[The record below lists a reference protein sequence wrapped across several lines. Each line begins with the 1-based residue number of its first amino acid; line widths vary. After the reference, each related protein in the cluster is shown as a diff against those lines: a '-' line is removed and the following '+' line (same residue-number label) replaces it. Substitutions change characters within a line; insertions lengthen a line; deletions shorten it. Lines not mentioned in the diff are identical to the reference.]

1 MSEIDANNKLN
12 ASPGVYLDSHSHGSL
27 IEARVVL
34 TPNNRLADF
43 LREQLRDV
51 QCEAKADSQANN
63 DKSLVMSVP
72 TILPYQ
78 TWLNELYAK
87 ALLAG
92 YVQPMRLLTT
102 VEEVALWQALIEREG
117 PADLLSPALA
127 AAEAQRANQLLDAW
141 DVDLPEHAFEF
152 SSVPDCAIFYSWVEK
167 FRKELGERNFASI
180 GNVQSR
186 LVTLSD
192 AQLSSLYDVSAGHL
206 FSSVPASPET
216 AHAEQNDPIVMLGFF
231 TPTPLQ
237 QQLISRFAHIIK
249 RKTQALISDRRGDVG
264 PPAVDGLLEDS
275 EQNILA
281 SVVPDQIL
289 SQHLLQERKSIR
301 VADFESFDVEMK
313 AAATWAQAQSK
324 ASPRSRIAIV
334 IPDLATQ
341 KKSVERIMQQVFSK
355 SDEEVSSGAAAS
367 MPVGVDLFNISAG
380 SSLANLPMVEI
391 FLKLVESSLRP
402 LSSDEWQSII
412 FSPYLFARHDSLAG
426 RNLIVQAIYE
436 SGEADFKLEEIN
448 RLVSWFQKRDARNNK
463 SGVAVGQVAGAQT
476 YAELE
481 MFLGLHKSGNS
492 LLSVSKRWEKAA
504 PSLWMQR
511 FLGLCEVLG
520 WPGGRGLDSDEYQQ
534 HQAFIECASLVWQS
548 DELVGDV
555 NASVALKLF
564 RQQLQHTIYH
574 KQSVVHEAYA
584 PVQVLG
590 VLEASGQ
597 LFDSLWIAG
606 LSDRAWPVVPRPN
619 ALIPFGLQAR
629 SEMPGA
635 SESKEFGVAKS
646 VTQNLLTSTRHLR
659 LSYLNTVDG
668 VDASLSPIVSG
679 CLSGEQPLA
688 HDESLCDTFAFDSSR
703 AAIVKGFV
711 TNKSDQQSFNPFEYL
726 NDFYGQPYPAV
737 VDSEQRPL
745 LRRGV
750 SMLQDYALN
759 PMQAYAKHRLA
770 LEPLPKA
777 TMGLTALE
785 RGNIIHGALEYFW
798 RAIPNSD
805 ALADQGITAQAELIE
820 QAVMSALGEVNAKRY
835 RPIGVRLLDLQQQ
848 VFARLLGCWIN
859 LEKERPS
866 FSVLALEQSIA
877 GQVGDYLISGRIDR
891 IDQLANGELLFIDY
905 KTGSVSTS
913 GWLDARVSSPQLPFY
928 LLAARS
934 LDVSDEHGSAYLNS
948 PQMSLA
954 FACLKPGSISFY
966 GLTEAETQTNDIAG
980 IEVMKP
986 AQLAVFGDM
995 NALRDHWQTELLE
1008 RSNEIAAGFAG
1019 LDLQLATV
1027 TTDGTDR
1034 YESFTRALAAVN
1046 AAQNE
1051 PSVDL
1056 RVHRDEGARES

>member
-1 MSEIDANNKLN
+1 MSDIDANNILN
-12 ASPGVYLDSHSHGSL
+12 ASPGTYLNSRSHRSL

-43 LREQLRDV
+43 LRDQLRDV
-51 QCEAKADSQANN
+51 HCEAKVDSQDDN
-63 DKSLVMSVP
+63 DAALAISVP

-87 ALLAG
+87 ALVAG
-92 YVQPMRLLTT
+92 YVQPLRLLTA

-117 PADLLSPALA
+117 PADLLAPALA

-141 DVDLPEHAFEF
+141 GVDLPEHAFEF

-167 FRKELGERNFASI
+167 FRQELGERDFASI
-180 GNVQSR
+180 GDVQSQ
-186 LVTLSD
+186 LVRLSD
-192 AQLSSLYDVSAGHL
+192 AQLSFLYDVSAGYL
-206 FSSVPASPET
+206 FSSVPASSE
-216 AHAEQNDPIVMLGFF
+216 AAAELSDPIVMLGFF

-237 QQLISRFAHIIK
+237 QQLISRLAHVIK
-249 RKTQALISDRRGDVG
+249 QKAHVLSSAASDEVA
-264 PPAVDGLLEDS
+264 PPVVDSSLGDS
-275 EQNILA
+275 EQNILTP
-281 SVVPDQIL
+281 VVPDPIL
-289 SQHLLQERKSIR
+289 SQHLLQVRRSIT

-313 AAATWAQAQSK
+313 AAANWAKAQSK

-334 IPDLATQ
+334 IPNLATQ
-341 KKSVERIMQQVFSK
+341 KKSVERIMEQVFSK
-355 SDEEVSSGAAAS
+355 PCEEESAGTAAS
-367 MPVGVDLFNISAG
+367 MPAGVDLFNISAG
-380 SSLANLPMVEI
+380 SSLANLPMVDV

-402 LSSDEWQSII
+402 LSTDEWQSII
-412 FSPYLFARHDSLAG
+412 FSPYLFARHESLGG

-436 SGEADFKLEEIN
+436 SGEAEFKLEEMN
-448 RLVSWFQKRDARNNK
+448 RLVGWFQKRHHKNSK
-463 SGVAVGQVAGAQT
+463 SDDAVGQVAGGQA
-476 YAELE
+476 YAEVE
-481 MFLGLHKSGNS
+481 MFLDLHKSGNA

-511 FLGLCEVLG
+511 FRALCAVLG

-534 HQAFIECASLVWQS
+534 HQAFVECASLVWQS

-606 LSDRAWPVVPRPN
+606 LSDRVWPVVPKPN

-635 SESKEFGVAKS
+635 SENKEFAVAKA
-646 VTQNLLTSTRHLR
+646 VTQSLLTSARHLR

-679 CLSGEQPLA
+679 CLSDEQPLP
-688 HDESLCDTFAFDSSR
+688 HDEPLSDTAAFDDSR
-703 AAIVKGFV
+703 AVIVQGLV
-711 TNKSDQQSFNPFEYL
+711 SSKSDPQAFNPFEYL
-726 NDFYGQPYPAV
+726 DDFYGQPYPAL

-785 RGNIIHGALEYFW
+785 RGNVIHGALEYFW

-805 ALADQGITAQAELIE
+805 ALADQGISAQAELIE

-835 RPIGVRLLDLQQQ
+835 RPLGARLLDLQQQ
-848 VFARLLGCWIN
+848 VFVRLLGCWIN

-891 IDQLANGELLFIDY
+891 IDRLANGELLFIDY

-913 GWLDARVSSPQLPFY
+913 GWLDERVSSPQLPFY

-934 LDVSDEHGSAYLNS
+934 LDVGDEHGSAYVDS

-966 GLTEAETQTNDIAG
+966 GLTEADTQTKDIAG

-995 NALRDHWQTELLE
+995 NALREHWQTELLE
-1008 RSNEIAAGFAG
+1008 RSKEIAAGFAG

-1027 TTDGTDR
+1027 ATDGTDR
-1034 YESFTRALAAVN
+1034 YEPFTRALAAVN
-1046 AAQNE
+1046 APQNDA
-1051 PSVDL
+1051 SVNLLSD
-1056 RVHRDEGARES
+1056 RDGGARES

>member
-1 MSEIDANNKLN
+1 MSDIDANNILN
-12 ASPGVYLDSHSHGSL
+12 ASPGTYLNSRSHRSL

-43 LREQLRDV
+43 LRDQLRDV
-51 QCEAKADSQANN
+51 HCEAKVDSQDDN
-63 DKSLVMSVP
+63 DAALAISVP

-87 ALLAG
+87 ALVAG
-92 YVQPMRLLTT
+92 YVQPLRLLTA

-117 PADLLSPALA
+117 PADLLAPALA

-141 DVDLPEHAFEF
+141 GVDLPEHAFEF

-167 FRKELGERNFASI
+167 FRQELGERDFASI
-180 GNVQSR
+180 GDVQSQ
-186 LVTLSD
+186 LVRLSD
-192 AQLSSLYDVSAGHL
+192 AQLSFLYDVSAGYL
-206 FSSVPASPET
+206 FSSVPASSE
-216 AHAEQNDPIVMLGFF
+216 AAAELSDPIVMLGFF

-237 QQLISRFAHIIK
+237 QQLISRLAHVIK
-249 RKTQALISDRRGDVG
+249 QKAHVLSSAASDEVA
-264 PPAVDGLLEDS
+264 PPVVDSSLGDS
-275 EQNILA
+275 EQNILTP
-281 SVVPDQIL
+281 VVPDPIL
-289 SQHLLQERKSIR
+289 SQHLLQVRRSIT

-313 AAATWAQAQSK
+313 AAANWAKAQSK

-334 IPDLATQ
+334 IPNLATQ
-341 KKSVERIMQQVFSK
+341 KKSVERIMEQVFSK
-355 SDEEVSSGAAAS
+355 PCEEESAGTAAS
-367 MPVGVDLFNISAG
+367 MPAGVDLFNISAG
-380 SSLANLPMVEI
+380 SSLANLPMVDV

-402 LSSDEWQSII
+402 LSTDEWQSII
-412 FSPYLFARHDSLAG
+412 FSPYLFARHESLGG

-436 SGEADFKLEEIN
+436 SGEAEFKLEEMN
-448 RLVSWFQKRDARNNK
+448 RLVSWFQKRHHKNSK
-463 SGVAVGQVAGAQT
+463 SDDAVGQVAGGQA
-476 YAELE
+476 YAEVE
-481 MFLGLHKSGNS
+481 MFLDLHKSGNA

-511 FLGLCEVLG
+511 FRALCAVLG

-534 HQAFIECASLVWQS
+534 HQAFVECASLVWQS

-606 LSDRAWPVVPRPN
+606 LSDRVWPVVPKPN

-635 SESKEFGVAKS
+635 SENKEFAVAKA
-646 VTQNLLTSTRHLR
+646 VTQSLLTSARHLR

-679 CLSGEQPLA
+679 CLSDEQPLP
-688 HDESLCDTFAFDSSR
+688 HDEPLSDTAAFDDSR
-703 AAIVKGFV
+703 AVIVQGLV
-711 TNKSDQQSFNPFEYL
+711 SSKSDPQAFNPFEYL
-726 NDFYGQPYPAV
+726 DDFYGQPYPAL

-785 RGNIIHGALEYFW
+785 RGNVIHGALEYFW

-805 ALADQGITAQAELIE
+805 ALADQGISAQAELIE

-835 RPIGVRLLDLQQQ
+835 RPLGARLLDLQQQ
-848 VFARLLGCWIN
+848 VFVRLLGCWIN

-891 IDQLANGELLFIDY
+891 IDRLANGELLFIDY

-913 GWLDARVSSPQLPFY
+913 GWLDERVSSPQLPFY

-934 LDVSDEHGSAYLNS
+934 LDVGDEHGSAYVDS

-966 GLTEAETQTNDIAG
+966 GLTEADTQTKDIAG

-995 NALRDHWQTELLE
+995 NALREHWQTELLE
-1008 RSNEIAAGFAG
+1008 RSKEIASGFAG

-1027 TTDGTDR
+1027 ATDGTDR
-1034 YESFTRALAAVN
+1034 YEPFTRALAAVN
-1046 AAQNE
+1046 AAQNDA
-1051 PSVDL
+1051 SVNLLSD
-1056 RVHRDEGARES
+1056 RDGGARES

>member
-1 MSEIDANNKLN
+1 MSDIDANNILN
-12 ASPGVYLDSHSHGSL
+12 ASPGTYLNSRSHRSL

-43 LREQLRDV
+43 LRDQLRDV
-51 QCEAKADSQANN
+51 HCEAKVDSQDDN
-63 DKSLVMSVP
+63 DAALAISVP

-87 ALLAG
+87 ALVAG
-92 YVQPMRLLTT
+92 YVQPLRLLTA

-117 PADLLSPALA
+117 PADLLAPALA

-141 DVDLPEHAFEF
+141 GVDLPEHAFEF

-167 FRKELGERNFASI
+167 FRQELVERDFASI
-180 GNVQSR
+180 GDVQSQ
-186 LVTLSD
+186 LVRLSD
-192 AQLSSLYDVSAGHL
+192 AQLSFLYDVSAGYL
-206 FSSVPASPET
+206 FSSVPASSE
-216 AHAEQNDPIVMLGFF
+216 AAAELSDPIVMLGFF

-237 QQLISRFAHIIK
+237 QQLISRLAHVIK
-249 RKTQALISDRRGDVG
+249 QKAHVLSSAASDEVA
-264 PPAVDGLLEDS
+264 PPVVDSSLGDS
-275 EQNILA
+275 EQNILTP
-281 SVVPDQIL
+281 VVPDPIL
-289 SQHLLQERKSIR
+289 SQHLLQVRRSIT

-313 AAATWAQAQSK
+313 AAANWAKAQSK

-334 IPDLATQ
+334 IPNLATQ
-341 KKSVERIMQQVFSK
+341 KKSVERIMEQVFSK
-355 SDEEVSSGAAAS
+355 PCEEESAGTAAS
-367 MPVGVDLFNISAG
+367 MPAGVDLFNISAG
-380 SSLANLPMVEI
+380 SSLANLPMVDV

-402 LSSDEWQSII
+402 LSTDEWQSII
-412 FSPYLFARHDSLAG
+412 FSPYLFARHESLGG

-436 SGEADFKLEEIN
+436 SGEAEFKLEEMN
-448 RLVSWFQKRDARNNK
+448 RLVSWFQKRHHKNSK
-463 SGVAVGQVAGAQT
+463 SDDAVGQVAGGQA
-476 YAELE
+476 YAEVE
-481 MFLGLHKSGNS
+481 MFLDLHKSGNA

-511 FLGLCEVLG
+511 FRALCAVLG

-534 HQAFIECASLVWQS
+534 HQAFVECASLVWQS

-606 LSDRAWPVVPRPN
+606 LSDRVWPVVPKPN

-635 SESKEFGVAKS
+635 SENKEFAVAKA
-646 VTQNLLTSTRHLR
+646 VTQSLLTSARHLR

-679 CLSGEQPLA
+679 CLSDEQPLP
-688 HDESLCDTFAFDSSR
+688 HDEPLSDTAAFDDSR
-703 AAIVKGFV
+703 AVIVQGLV
-711 TNKSDQQSFNPFEYL
+711 SSKSDPQAFNPFEYL
-726 NDFYGQPYPAV
+726 DDFYGQPYPAL

-785 RGNIIHGALEYFW
+785 RGNVIHGALEYFW

-805 ALADQGITAQAELIE
+805 ALADQGISAQAELIE

-835 RPIGVRLLDLQQQ
+835 RPLGARLLDLQQQ
-848 VFARLLGCWIN
+848 VFVRLLGCWIN

-891 IDQLANGELLFIDY
+891 IDRLANGELLFIDY

-913 GWLDARVSSPQLPFY
+913 GWLDERVSSPQLPFY

-934 LDVSDEHGSAYLNS
+934 LDVGDEHGSAYVDS

-995 NALRDHWQTELLE
+995 NALGDHWQTELLE

-1051 PSVDL
+1051 PSVDR
-1056 RVHRDEGARES
+1056 RVHGDEGARES

>member
-12 ASPGVYLDSHSHGSL
+12 ASPRAYLDSHSHRSL
-27 IEARVVL
+27 IEARLVL

-43 LREQLRDV
+43 LRDQLRDV
-51 QCEAKADSQANN
+51 QCQAKADSQEDN
-63 DKSLVMSVP
+63 DESLAMSVP

-92 YVQPMRLLTT
+92 YVQPLRLLTT

-117 PADLLSPALA
+117 PADLLAPALA

-141 DVDLPEHAFEF
+141 GVDLPEHAFEF

-167 FRKELGERNFASI
+167 FRQELGERNFASI
-180 GNVQSR
+180 GDVQSQ

-192 AQLSSLYDVSAGHL
+192 AQLRFLYDASAGHL
-206 FSSVPASPET
+206 FSSVPASPE
-216 AHAEQNDPIVMLGFF
+216 AADAELSDPIVMLGFF

-237 QQLISRFAHIIK
+237 QQLISRLAHVIK
-249 RKTQALISDRRGDVG
+249 QKTHALNSDERGAVA
-264 PPAVDGLLEDS
+264 PPASDLSLGDS
-275 EQNILA
+275 EQHILIP
-281 SVVPDQIL
+281 VVPDPIL
-289 SQHLLQERKSIR
+289 SQHLLQERKSIT
-301 VADFESFDVEMK
+301 VADFESFDIEMK

-334 IPDLATQ
+334 IPNLATQ
-341 KKSVERIMQQVFSK
+341 KKSVERIMEQVFSK
-355 SDEEVSSGAAAS
+355 PCEEMNAVTAAS
-367 MPVGVDLFNISAG
+367 MPAGVDLFNISAG
-380 SSLANLPMVEI
+380 SSLAKLPMVDV

-402 LSSDEWQSII
+402 LSADDWQSVI

-436 SGEADFKLEEIN
+436 SGEAEFKLEEIN
-448 RLVSWFQKRDARNNK
+448 RLVSWFQKRHDKNNK
-463 SGVAVGQVAGAQT
+463 SDNAVGQVAGGQA

-481 MFLGLHKSGNS
+481 MFLDLHKSGNA
-492 LLSVSKRWEKAA
+492 LLSASKRWEKAA

-511 FLGLCEVLG
+511 FRALCGVLG

-534 HQAFIECASLVWQS
+534 HQAFVECASLVWQS

-564 RQQLQHTIYH
+564 SQQLQHTIYH

-606 LSDRAWPVVPRPN
+606 LSDRAWPVVPKPN

-635 SESKEFGVAKS
+635 SENKEFAVAKA
-646 VTQNLLTSTRHLR
+646 VTQSLLTSARHLR

-668 VDASLSPIVSG
+668 VDAGLSPIVSG
-679 CLSGEQPLA
+679 CLLGEQPLP
-688 HDESLCDTFAFDSSR
+688 HDEPLSDTLVFDDSR
-703 AAIVKGFV
+703 AVIVKGLV
-711 TNKSDQQSFNPFEYL
+711 TNKSDPQAFNPFEYL
-726 NDFYGQPYPAV
+726 DDLYGQPYPAM

-777 TMGLTALE
+777 AMGLTALE
-785 RGNIIHGALEYFW
+785 RGTIIHGALECFW

-805 ALADQGITAQAELIE
+805 ILANQSISAQAELIE
-820 QAVMSALGEVNAKRY
+820 QAVRRALGEVNAKRY
-835 RPIGVRLLDLQQQ
+835 RPLGTRLLDLQLQ

-891 IDQLANGELLFIDY
+891 IDRLANGELLFIDY

-913 GWLDARVSSPQLPFY
+913 GWLDERVSSPQLPFY

-934 LDVSDEHGSAYLNS
+934 LDAGVEHGSAYVDS

-954 FACLKPGSISFY
+954 FACLKSGAIRFY
-966 GLTEAETQTNDIAG
+966 GLTEAGAQTNDIEG
-980 IEVMKP
+980 IEAMKP

-995 NALRDHWQTELLE
+995 NALREHWQAELLK
-1008 RSNEIAAGFAG
+1008 RTKEIATGFAG

-1046 AAQNE
+1046 AAQNDV
-1051 PSVDL
+1051 SADL
-1056 RVHRDEGARES
+1056 RSDRDGGARAS

>member
-1 MSEIDANNKLN
+1 MSDIDANNILN
-12 ASPGVYLDSHSHGSL
+12 ASPGTYLNSRSHRSL

-43 LREQLRDV
+43 LRDQLRDV
-51 QCEAKADSQANN
+51 HCEAKVDSQDDN
-63 DKSLVMSVP
+63 DAALAISVP

-87 ALLAG
+87 ALVAG
-92 YVQPMRLLTT
+92 YVQPLRLLTA

-117 PADLLSPALA
+117 PADLLAPALA

-141 DVDLPEHAFEF
+141 GVDLPEHAFEF

-167 FRKELGERNFASI
+167 FRQELGERDFASI
-180 GNVQSR
+180 GDVQSQ
-186 LVTLSD
+186 LVRLSD
-192 AQLSSLYDVSAGHL
+192 AQLSFLYDVSAGYL
-206 FSSVPASPET
+206 FSSVPASSE
-216 AHAEQNDPIVMLGFF
+216 AAAELSDPIVMLGFF

-237 QQLISRFAHIIK
+237 QQLISRLAHVIK
-249 RKTQALISDRRGDVG
+249 QKAHVLSSAASDEVA
-264 PPAVDGLLEDS
+264 PPVVDSSLGDS
-275 EQNILA
+275 EQNILTP
-281 SVVPDQIL
+281 VVPDPIL
-289 SQHLLQERKSIR
+289 SQHLLQVRRSIT

-313 AAATWAQAQSK
+313 AAANWAKAQSK

-334 IPDLATQ
+334 IPNLATQ
-341 KKSVERIMQQVFSK
+341 KKSVERIMEQVFSK
-355 SDEEVSSGAAAS
+355 PCEEESAGTAAS
-367 MPVGVDLFNISAG
+367 MPAGVDLFNISAG
-380 SSLANLPMVEI
+380 SSLANLPMVDV

-402 LSSDEWQSII
+402 LSTDEWQSII
-412 FSPYLFARHDSLAG
+412 FSPYLFARHESLGG

-436 SGEADFKLEEIN
+436 SGEAEFKLEEMN
-448 RLVSWFQKRDARNNK
+448 RLVGWFQKRHHKNSK
-463 SGVAVGQVAGAQT
+463 SDDAVGQVAGGQA
-476 YAELE
+476 YAEVE
-481 MFLGLHKSGNS
+481 MFLDLHKSGNA

-511 FLGLCEVLG
+511 FRALCAVLG

-534 HQAFIECASLVWQS
+534 HQAFVECASLVWQS

-606 LSDRAWPVVPRPN
+606 LSDRVWPVVPKPN

-635 SESKEFGVAKS
+635 SENKEFAVAKA
-646 VTQNLLTSTRHLR
+646 VTQSLLTSARHLR
-659 LSYLNTVDG
+659 LSYLNMVDG

-679 CLSGEQPLA
+679 CLSDEQPLP
-688 HDESLCDTFAFDSSR
+688 HDEPLSDTAAFDDSR
-703 AAIVKGFV
+703 AVIVQGLV
-711 TNKSDQQSFNPFEYL
+711 SSKSDPQAFNPFEYL
-726 NDFYGQPYPAV
+726 DDFYGQPYPAL

-785 RGNIIHGALEYFW
+785 RGNVIHGALEYFW

-805 ALADQGITAQAELIE
+805 ALADQGISAQAELIE

-835 RPIGVRLLDLQQQ
+835 RPLGARLLDLQQQ
-848 VFARLLGCWIN
+848 VFVRLLGCWIN

-891 IDQLANGELLFIDY
+891 IDRLANGELLFIDY

-913 GWLDARVSSPQLPFY
+913 GWLDERVSSPQLPFY

-934 LDVSDEHGSAYLNS
+934 LDVGDEHGSAYVDS

-966 GLTEAETQTNDIAG
+966 GLTEAETQANDIAG
-980 IEVMKP
+980 VEVMKP

-995 NALRDHWQTELLE
+995 NALREHWQTELLE
-1008 RSNEIAAGFAG
+1008 RSKEIASGFAG

-1027 TTDGTDR
+1027 ATDGTDR
-1034 YESFTRALAAVN
+1034 YEPFTRALAAVN
-1046 AAQNE
+1046 APQNDA
-1051 PSVDL
+1051 SVNLLSD
-1056 RVHRDEGARES
+1056 RDGGARES

>member
-1 MSEIDANNKLN
+1 MSDIDANNILN
-12 ASPGVYLDSHSHGSL
+12 ASPGTYLNSRSHRSL

-43 LREQLRDV
+43 LRDQLRDV
-51 QCEAKADSQANN
+51 HCEAKVDSQDDN
-63 DKSLVMSVP
+63 DAALAISVP

-87 ALLAG
+87 ALVAG
-92 YVQPMRLLTT
+92 YVQPLRLLTA

-117 PADLLSPALA
+117 PADLLAPALA

-141 DVDLPEHAFEF
+141 GVDLPEHAFEF

-167 FRKELGERNFASI
+167 FRQELGERDFASI
-180 GNVQSR
+180 GDVQSQ
-186 LVTLSD
+186 LVRLSD
-192 AQLSSLYDVSAGHL
+192 AQLSFLYDVSAGYL
-206 FSSVPASPET
+206 FSSVPASSE
-216 AHAEQNDPIVMLGFF
+216 AAAELSDPIVMLGFF

-237 QQLISRFAHIIK
+237 QQLISRLAHVIK
-249 RKTQALISDRRGDVG
+249 QKAHVLSSAASDEVA
-264 PPAVDGLLEDS
+264 PPVVDSSLGDS
-275 EQNILA
+275 EQNILTP
-281 SVVPDQIL
+281 VVPDPIL
-289 SQHLLQERKSIR
+289 SQHLLQVRRSIT

-313 AAATWAQAQSK
+313 AAANWAKAQSK

-334 IPDLATQ
+334 IPNLATQ
-341 KKSVERIMQQVFSK
+341 KKSVERIMEQVFSK
-355 SDEEVSSGAAAS
+355 PCEEESAGTAAS
-367 MPVGVDLFNISAG
+367 MPAGVDLFNISAG
-380 SSLANLPMVEI
+380 SSLANLPMVDV

-402 LSSDEWQSII
+402 LSTDEWQSII
-412 FSPYLFARHDSLAG
+412 FSPYLFARHESLGG

-436 SGEADFKLEEIN
+436 SGEAEFKLEEMN
-448 RLVSWFQKRDARNNK
+448 RLVSWFQKRHHKNSK
-463 SGVAVGQVAGAQT
+463 SDDAVGQVAGGQA
-476 YAELE
+476 YAEVE
-481 MFLGLHKSGNS
+481 MFLDLHKSGNA

-511 FLGLCEVLG
+511 FRALCAVLG

-534 HQAFIECASLVWQS
+534 HQAFVECASLVWQS

-606 LSDRAWPVVPRPN
+606 LSDRVWPVVPKPN

-635 SESKEFGVAKS
+635 SENKEFAVAKA
-646 VTQNLLTSTRHLR
+646 VTQSLLTSARHLR
-659 LSYLNTVDG
+659 LSYLNMVDG

-679 CLSGEQPLA
+679 CLSDEQPLP
-688 HDESLCDTFAFDSSR
+688 HDEPLSDTAAFDDSR
-703 AAIVKGFV
+703 AVIVQGLV
-711 TNKSDQQSFNPFEYL
+711 SSKSDPQAFNPFEYL
-726 NDFYGQPYPAV
+726 DDFYGQPYPAL

-785 RGNIIHGALEYFW
+785 RGNVIHGALEYFW

-805 ALADQGITAQAELIE
+805 ALADQGISAQAELIE

-835 RPIGVRLLDLQQQ
+835 RPLGARLLDLQQQ
-848 VFARLLGCWIN
+848 VFVRLLGCWIN

-891 IDQLANGELLFIDY
+891 IDRLANGELLFIDY

-913 GWLDARVSSPQLPFY
+913 GWLDERVSSPQLPFY

-934 LDVSDEHGSAYLNS
+934 LDVGDEHGSAYVDS

-966 GLTEAETQTNDIAG
+966 GLTEAETQANDIAG
-980 IEVMKP
+980 VEVMKP

-995 NALRDHWQTELLE
+995 NALREHWQTELLE
-1008 RSNEIAAGFAG
+1008 RSKEIASGFAG

-1027 TTDGTDR
+1027 ATDGTDR
-1034 YESFTRALAAVN
+1034 YEPFTRALAAVN
-1046 AAQNE
+1046 APQNDA
-1051 PSVDL
+1051 SVNLLSD
-1056 RVHRDEGARES
+1056 RDGGARES